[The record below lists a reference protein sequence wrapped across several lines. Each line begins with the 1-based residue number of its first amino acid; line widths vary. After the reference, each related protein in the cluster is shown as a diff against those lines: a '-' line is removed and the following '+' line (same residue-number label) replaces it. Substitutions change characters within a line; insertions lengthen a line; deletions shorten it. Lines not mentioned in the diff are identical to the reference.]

1 MSFSVSCDDD
11 ATKARVGKLRTAH
24 GLLETPCFMPVATK
38 ASVKTLASGEILKL
52 GFEAIICNALV
63 LYLRPGVEVIAQQGG
78 LHRFMGFPRTI
89 FTDSGGFQALRREF
103 RPQFTRRGI
112 AFRSPFDNSRHVF
125 SPELCVAVQEAL
137 GSDVAMT
144 LDDLPAYGE
153 ARERYVE
160 SVARTTQWARRCKAA
175 HSCEEQLLFAIAQ
188 GGTFPDLRR
197 ESARQL
203 AKLEFDGYGIG
214 GLSIG
219 EPHAKMLEML
229 EVSISALPAEKPR
242 YLMGLGSPVEVLEA
256 IARGVDIFDSAF
268 PTRNA
273 RHSAVYTHRGKYS
286 ITKAKHLQSDLPLE
300 AGCTCYTCR
309 NYTRAYVSHLMRSGE
324 ALGMRLVTLHNLHF
338 MQQLM
343 RNARRAI
350 LAGEFAEFMEDFRR
364 RFRRAGNG

>member
-1 MSFSVSCDDD
+1 MSFSVSCEDSS
-11 ATKARVGKLRTAH
+11 TKARAGKLRTAH
-24 GLLETPCFMPVATK
+24 GTVETPCFMPVATK
-38 ASVKTLASGEILKL
+38 ASVKTLASDELLEL

-63 LYLRPGVEVIAQQGG
+63 LYLKPGVEVIAQQGG
-78 LHRFMGFPRTI
+78 LHRFMNFHHTI

-103 RPQFTRRGI
+103 KPEFTRRGI

-125 SPELCVAVQEAL
+125 SPELCIAVQEAL

-144 LDDLPAYGE
+144 LDDCPPYGE

-160 SVARTTQWARRCKAA
+160 SVARTTRWARQCKSA
-175 HSCEEQLLFAIAQ
+175 HSCDGQLLFAIAQ
-188 GGTFPDLRR
+188 GGTFADLRR
-197 ESARQL
+197 ESAEQL
-203 AKLEFDGYGIG
+203 AKLDFDGYGIG

-219 EPHAKMLEML
+219 EPHGTMLEML
-229 EVSISALPAEKPR
+229 EVSISALPEEKPR

-273 RHSAVYTHRGKYS
+273 RHSAVYTRQGKYS
-286 ITKAKHLQSDLPLE
+286 ITKAKHLRSDLPLE
-300 AGCTCYTCR
+300 EGCTCYTCR

-338 MQQLM
+338 MQRLM
-343 RNARRAI
+343 RDARRAI
-350 LAGEFAEFMEDFRR
+350 RKGEFVEFMEDFIR